1 MKVRTYDQEGSLL
14 DDADVTDSQAI
25 LMIGVAVQN
34 GIASEIAVRFTDN
47 SRIVF
52 KP

>member
-1 MKVRTYDQEGSLL
+1 MKVRTYDQEGSIL
-14 DDADVTDSQAI
+14 DDSDVTDSQAI
-25 LMIGVAVQN
+25 LMVGVAVQN
-34 GIASEIAVRFTDN
+34 GIVSEIAVRMTDN